1 MIDVEIAGSRLT
13 LLADRALHWHAAAT
27 LLVADVHLGKG
38 AALRRLG
45 IAVPGGNSRDDLARL
60 SALIATHRPQRL
72 VILGDLFHAALG
84 AGDAAL
90 VAAFAA
96 FREQHARLD
105 IVAIRGNHDRKTA
118 APPVALNVDWR
129 DTLHEWPFVFTHEP
143 AADVRGYVLAGH
155 LHPTV
160 RLRGAGDAARL
171 PVFWFG
177 RHVGV
182 LPSFGSLTGGAVIS
196 PRRGDRCVAVTPDGL
211 VDLSPFPEHSPCTI

>member
-1 MIDVEIAGSRLT
+1 MIDIDVAATRLT
-13 LLADRALHWHAAAT
+13 LLADHALYWHDTAT

-45 IAVPGGNSRDDLARL
+45 FAVPGGNSRDDLARL
-60 SALIATHRPQRL
+60 SALIAAQSPRRL

-84 AGDAAL
+84 ADDAAL
-90 VAAFAA
+90 IAAFAA
-96 FREQHARLD
+96 FRAQHARLD

-118 APPVALNVDWR
+118 APPATLNVDWR
-129 DTLHEWPFVFTHEP
+129 DTLYDPPFVFAHEP
-143 AADVRGYVLAGH
+143 DADVRGYVLAGH
-155 LHPTV
+155 LHPTL

-177 RHVGV
+177 RRVGV

-196 PRRGDRCVAVTPDGL
+196 PARGDRCVAVTPDGL
-211 VDLSPFPEHSPCTI
+211 VDLSTFPEQYPCTI